1 MAWAIIYTRVTSDTV
16 GDEVK
21 EDDKEH
27 GNLGEVTCYHF
38 HVTIASAKAQWKSLA
53 QTQLL
58 ALFVSIS
65 KSVPPY
71 CTDKLSIAKQLHEF
85 GTIKITI

>member
-38 HVTIASAKAQWKSLA
+38 HVTIASAKAQ
-53 QTQLL
+53 
-58 ALFVSIS
+58 
-65 KSVPPY
+65 
-71 CTDKLSIAKQLHEF
+71 
-85 GTIKITI
+85 

>member
-38 HVTIASAKAQWKSLA
+38 HVTIASAKAQWKNLYLSNSFLHSIQHESNWQENK
-53 QTQLL
+53 QTHN
-58 ALFVSIS
+58 
-65 KSVPPY
+65 
-71 CTDKLSIAKQLHEF
+71 T
-85 GTIKITI
+85 